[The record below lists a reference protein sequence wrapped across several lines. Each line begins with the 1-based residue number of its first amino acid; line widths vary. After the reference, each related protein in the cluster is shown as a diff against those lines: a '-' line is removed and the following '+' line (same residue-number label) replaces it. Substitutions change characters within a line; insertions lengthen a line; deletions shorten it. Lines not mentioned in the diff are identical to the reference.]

1 MNHLKLAEMKFNAY
15 HGVMENE
22 KKVGG
27 SYSVFLK
34 IGYDFEKASQ
44 TDCLSDTINYAE
56 IFDLLKEEMKHSSDL
71 IEHVA
76 YRIEKTIIKH
86 KKLFFIKINSFF
98 MIFQQFVQ
106 STSFFSILA
115 LQILL

>member
-1 MNHLKLAEMKFNAY
+1 MNYLKLAEMKFNAY

-27 SYSVFLK
+27 SYSVILK

-76 YRIEKTIIKH
+76 YRIEKTILRHFPQIKELETEVRKH
-86 KKLFFIKINSFF
+86 NPPVSGEMAYAAIVRYYSL
-98 MIFQQFVQ
+98 
-106 STSFFSILA
+106 
-115 LQILL
+115 